1 MYMRNILGLVLLC
14 SLLLALGACAGQAAP
29 SATAAETAAPSTP
42 AAETADPEASLQSV
56 PSTPATISDLVTPT
70 PTPETID
77 WAGIYTAYITD
88 NQEQLENLAYPGFTG
103 AGFIDLDLD
112 GVPELVLFDTG
123 ASAAMGVWLFDI
135 VDGTVQCISSGVTLE
150 DSLQGPWYSTLV
162 INAGYFEDFMLYR
175 STLGDS
181 FFINSGNGAEDF
193 YYRELIRFGRGD
205 NDVLTL
211 ESVAFQYVE
220 NDLDGNVISTRY
232 TLSGQDADEAA
243 YNAFME
249 QFQEDYVY
257 SGYEPAGVFIWG
269 EDQFA
274 PENDGLLQMLQ
285 AAVEAYV
292 PAP

>member
-1 MYMRNILGLVLLC
+1 MNMRKILGLVLAC
-14 SLLLALGACAGQAAP
+14 SLLLGLGACAAGQAAP
-29 SATAAETAAPSTP
+29 SAVATAEPSAAPTETAEPDTSLQAAPS
-42 AAETADPEASLQSV
+42 D
-56 PSTPATISDLVTPT
+56 PATISDLVTPS
-70 PTPETID
+70 PTPEAVD
-77 WAGIYTAYITD
+77 WAGIYTAYISE
-88 NQEQLENLAYPGFTG
+88 NKEHLENFAYPGFTG

-112 GVPELVLFDTG
+112 GTPELVLFDTG

-135 VDGTVQCISSGVTLE
+135 VDGTVQCISSGVTLDE
-150 DSLQGPWYSTLV
+150 SHRGPWYSQLV

-175 STLGDS
+175 STQGDS
-181 FFINSGNGAEDF
+181 FFISSGNGAEDF
-193 YYRELIRFGRGD
+193 YYRELIRFGRNE

-220 NDLDGNVISTRY
+220 NDLDGNVVSARY

-249 QFQEDYVY
+249 QFQEDYIY

-269 EDQFA
+269 EEQFA
-274 PENDGLLQMLQ
+274 PENDGLLQMIQ
-285 AAVEAYV
+285 AAVDAYV